1 MSYQA
6 MARRWRPKRF
16 EDMVGQEHVARTLRN
31 ALVRG
36 HLHHAFLFTG
46 TRGVGKTTSAH
57 ILARMLNCSE
67 ADPEKRPCGV
77 CESCLEIEKGAS
89 MDVLEIDAAS
99 HTGVD
104 DVRELREQLKYAAS
118 HGRYRVV
125 ILDEV
130 HMLSKAA
137 FNALLKTLEEP
148 PPHVVFILATT
159 EVHKVPQTIL
169 SRVQRY
175 DFRRLTPAQV
185 RDRLLLICAEDGI
198 HAEPEALEIVALR
211 ADGSMRDGLS
221 LFDQV
226 FAYAGNTVTA
236 DDVRKTLGVP
246 DQASHL
252 RLLEH
257 LAAGAT
263 GAAVGEIHLALERGV
278 DAVEYVRGFGEFLRN
293 VLFSRLQGLP
303 DGALSL
309 MPERVEELKRATSG
323 LAEGDLL
330 RWARMVSD
338 TTQQMR
344 DVHHPRLALEMAVA
358 RMAAL
363 DKVVDLRKLLS
374 GEDLPPL
381 ARSTDSVAQAAVPRS
396 PGRNAAPN
404 ETPNASGRPV
414 PGYDSNP
421 SRPSLPRRDAESGSR
436 SAPPRGPNLQQA
448 VEADPVLG
456 RIVDAFDATPT
467 TSE

>member
-6 MARRWRPKRF
+6 MARRWRPRRF
-16 EDMVGQEHVARTLRN
+16 EDMVGQDHVAKTLRN

-46 TRGVGKTTSAH
+46 TRGVGKTTSAR
-57 ILARMLNCSE
+57 ILARMLNCQE
-67 ADPEKRPCGV
+67 ENPENRPCGQ
-77 CESCLEIEKGAS
+77 CPSCLEIEKGAS

-104 DVRELREQLKYAAS
+104 DVRDLREQLKYAAS

-175 DFRRLTPAQV
+175 DFRRLTPIQV
-185 RDRLLLICAEDGI
+185 RDRLAYICREDKLTV
-198 HAEPEALEIVALR
+198 EPEALEIVALR

-226 FAYAGNTVTA
+226 FAYAGETITA
-236 DDVRKTLGVP
+236 EDVRRTLGVP
-246 DQASHL
+246 DHASHQ
-252 RLLEH
+252 RLLDA
-257 LAAGAT
+257 LVRADVAGS
-263 GAAVGEIHLALERGV
+263 VGEIHRALERGV
-278 DAVEYVRGFGEFLRN
+278 DPTEYLRGFGEFLRN
-293 VLFSRLQGLP
+293 TLFCRLEGLP
-303 DGALSL
+303 EGALSML
-309 MPERVEELKRATSG
+309 PERQAELKAATAG

-330 RWARMVSD
+330 RWARMTSD
-338 TTQQMR
+338 ALGQMR
-344 DVHHPRLALEMAVA
+344 DAHHPRLALEMAVA
-358 RMAAL
+358 RMACL
-363 DKVVDLRKLLS
+363 DRVADLRRLMA
-374 GEDLPPL
+374 GEPLPTLRAGAPS
-381 ARSTDSVAQAAVPRS
+381 AEPPAVRDAVAATSSAPQEASRPKPVAESRPGRGPSFQEAVAQDPR
-396 PGRNAAPN
+396 
-404 ETPNASGRPV
+404 
-414 PGYDSNP
+414 
-421 SRPSLPRRDAESGSR
+421 LHK
-436 SAPPRGPNLQQA
+436 L
-448 VEADPVLG
+448 
-456 RIVDAFDATPT
+456 VDDFDATVI
-467 TSE
+467 SE

>member
-6 MARRWRPKRF
+6 MARRWRPRRF
-16 EDMVGQEHVARTLRN
+16 EDMVGQEHVAKTLRN

-46 TRGVGKTTSAH
+46 TRGVGKTTSAR
-57 ILARMLNCSE
+57 ILARMLNCQE
-67 ADPEKRPCGV
+67 TEPENRPCGV
-77 CESCLEIEKGAS
+77 CSSCLEIEKGSS

-137 FNALLKTLEEP
+137 FNALLKILEEP

-175 DFRRLTPAQV
+175 DFRRLTPIQV
-185 RDRLLLICAEDGI
+185 RDRLAYISREDKLTV
-198 HAEPEALEIVALR
+198 EPEALEIVALR

-226 FAYAGNTVTA
+226 YAYAGETITA
-236 DDVRKTLGVP
+236 EDVRRTLGVP
-246 DQASHL
+246 DHASHQ
-252 RLLEH
+252 RLLDSMVRSDV
-257 LAAGAT
+257 AGS
-263 GAAVGEIHLALERGV
+263 VSEIHRALERGV
-278 DAVEYVRGFGEFLRN
+278 DPTEYLRGFGEFLRN
-293 VLFSRLQGLP
+293 ALFCRLDGLP
-303 DGALSL
+303 DGTLPML
-309 MPERVEELKRATSG
+309 PERQAELKAATSS

-330 RWARMVSD
+330 RWARMTSD
-338 TTQQMR
+338 ALFQMR
-344 DVHHPRLALEMAVA
+344 DAHHPRLALEMAVA
-358 RMAAL
+358 RMACL
-363 DKVVDLRKLLS
+363 DRVADLRRLLA
-374 GEDLPPL
+374 GEALPTL
-381 ARSTDSVAQAAVPRS
+381 SI
-396 PGRNAAPN
+396 
-404 ETPNASGRPV
+404 AS
-414 PGYDSNP
+414 
-421 SRPSLPRRDAESGSR
+421 A
-436 SAPPRGPNLQQA
+436 APPRAQAPIEPASLTAPAASPQAEARPGRGPSFQQA
-448 VEADPVLG
+448 VAQDSRLHKL
-456 RIVDAFDATPT
+456 VDDFDATVI
-467 TSE
+467 SE

>member
-6 MARRWRPKRF
+6 MARRWRPRRF

-46 TRGVGKTTSAH
+46 TRGVGKTTSAR
-57 ILARMLNCSE
+57 ILARMLNCQE
-67 ADPEKRPCGV
+67 ADTEIRPCGK

-175 DFRRLTPAQV
+175 DFRRLTPQQV
-185 RDRLLLICAEDGI
+185 RDRLVYICKEDGI
-198 HAEPEALEIVALR
+198 TAESEALEIVALR

-226 FAYAGNTVTA
+226 FAFAGEKITA
-236 DDVRKTLGVP
+236 EDVRRTLGVP
-246 DQASHL
+246 DHASHT
-252 RLLEH
+252 RLVEH
-257 LAAGAT
+257 MANGNVS
-263 GAAVGEIHLALERGV
+263 GSVGEVHLALERGV
-278 DAVEYVRGFGEFLRN
+278 DSVEYIKGFGEFLRN
-293 VLFSRLQGLP
+293 VLFCRMDGLP
-303 DGALSL
+303 EGALSL
-309 MPERVEELKRATSG
+309 MPERVIELREKTSK
-323 LAEGDLL
+323 LADGDIL
-330 RWARMVSD
+330 RWARMVSE

-344 DVHHPRLALEMAVA
+344 DAHHPRLALEMAVA
-358 RMAAL
+358 RMASL
-363 DKVVDLRKLLS
+363 DKVADLRRLLA
-374 GEDLPPL
+374 GESLPQL
-381 ARSTDSVAQAAVPRS
+381 APGSASQTSPQGREPGFVSTPSMTNPVQQAS
-396 PGRNAAPN
+396 AAPARA
-404 ETPNASGRPV
+404 EAPARPV
-414 PGYDSNP
+414 
-421 SRPSLPRRDAESGSR
+421 
-436 SAPPRGPNLQQA
+436 RGPNLQQA
-448 VEADPVLG
+448 VEGDPTLG
-456 RIVDAFDATPT
+456 RLVETFDATPT
-467 TSE
+467 SE

>member
-46 TRGVGKTTSAH
+46 TRGVGKTTSAR

-67 ADPEKRPCGV
+67 TDPEKRPCGV
-77 CESCLEIEKGAS
+77 CESCLEIEKGSS

-198 HAEPEALEIVALR
+198 QAEPEALEIVALR

-309 MPERVEELKRATSG
+309 MPERVEELKRATAD

-344 DVHHPRLALEMAVA
+344 DAHHPRLALEMAVA

-363 DKVVDLRKLLS
+363 DKVADLRKLLS
-374 GEDLPPL
+374 GESLPPL
-381 ARSTDSVAQAAVPRS
+381 SRSPDSVAKVPAPRS
-396 PGRNAAPN
+396 PERVAAPV
-404 ETPNASGRPV
+404 EAPAAS
-414 PGYDSNP
+414 
-421 SRPSLPRRDAESGSR
+421 SRPTPS
-436 SAPPRGPNLQQA
+436 RGPNLQQA

>member
-6 MARRWRPKRF
+6 MARRWRPRRF
-16 EDMVGQEHVARTLRN
+16 EDMIGQDHVAKTLRN

-46 TRGVGKTTSAH
+46 TRGVGKTTSAR
-57 ILARMLNCSE
+57 ILARMLNCQE
-67 ADPEKRPCGV
+67 PEPENRPCGV
-77 CESCLEIEKGAS
+77 CPSCLEIEKGAS

-104 DVRELREQLKYAAS
+104 DVRDLREQLKYAAS

-175 DFRRLTPAQV
+175 DFRRLTPIQV
-185 RDRLLLICAEDGI
+185 RDRLAYISREDKLTV
-198 HAEPEALEIVALR
+198 EPEALEIVALR

-226 FAYAGNTVTA
+226 YAYAGDTITA
-236 DDVRKTLGVP
+236 EDVRRTLGVP
-246 DQASHL
+246 DHASHQ
-252 RLLEH
+252 RLLESFVRSDV
-257 LAAGAT
+257 AGS
-263 GAAVGEIHLALERGV
+263 VGEIHLALERGV
-278 DAVEYVRGFGEFLRN
+278 DPTEYLRGFGEFLRN
-293 VLFSRLQGLP
+293 VLFCRLDGLP
-303 DGALSL
+303 DGTLAML
-309 MPERVEELKRATSG
+309 PERQAELKATTAG

-330 RWARMVSD
+330 RWARMTAD
-338 TTQQMR
+338 TLSQMR
-344 DVHHPRLALEMAVA
+344 DAHHPRLALELAVA
-358 RMAAL
+358 RMACL
-363 DKVVDLRKLLS
+363 DRVADLRRLLS
-374 GEDLPPL
+374 GEPLPSL
-381 ARSTDSVAQAAVPRS
+381 RSAEPVPSVVEGSSRATEPAMTESVRSASASAADGR
-396 PGRNAAPN
+396 PGR
-404 ETPNASGRPV
+404 G
-414 PGYDSNP
+414 P
-421 SRPSLPRRDAESGSR
+421 SF
-436 SAPPRGPNLQQA
+436 QQA
-448 VEADPVLG
+448 VAQDPRLHKL
-456 RIVDAFDATPT
+456 VDDFDATVI
-467 TSE
+467 SE

>member
-1 MSYQA
+1 
-6 MARRWRPKRF
+6 MARRWRPRRF

-46 TRGVGKTTSAH
+46 TRGVGKTTSAR
-57 ILARMLNCSE
+57 ILARMLNCQE
-67 ADPEKRPCGV
+67 TDAEIRPCGK

-175 DFRRLTPAQV
+175 DFRRLTPQQV
-185 RDRLLLICAEDGI
+185 RDRLLLICKEDGI
-198 HAEPEALEIVALR
+198 TAEPEALEIVALR

-226 FAYAGNTVTA
+226 YAFAGETITA
-236 DDVRKTLGVP
+236 EDVRRTLGVP
-246 DQASHL
+246 DHASHT
-252 RLLEH
+252 RLVEH
-257 LAAGAT
+257 LASGNVS
-263 GAAVGEIHLALERGV
+263 GAVGEVHLALERGV
-278 DAVEYVRGFGEFLRN
+278 DSVEYIKGFGEFLRN
-293 VLFSRLQGLP
+293 VLFCRLDGLP
-303 DGALSL
+303 EGALSL
-309 MPERVEELKRATSG
+309 MPERVAELRQKTSS
-323 LAEGDLL
+323 LADGDIL
-330 RWARMVSD
+330 RWARMVSE

-344 DVHHPRLALEMAVA
+344 DAHHPRLALEMAVA
-358 RMAAL
+358 RMASL
-363 DKVVDLRKLLS
+363 DKVADLRRLLA
-374 GEDLPPL
+374 GEPLPQL
-381 ARSTDSVAQAAVPRS
+381 AATGSVSPAPPPVQGSAPAPRAES
-396 PGRNAAPN
+396 PV
-404 ETPNASGRPV
+404 RPV
-414 PGYDSNP
+414 
-421 SRPSLPRRDAESGSR
+421 
-436 SAPPRGPNLQQA
+436 RGPNLQQA
-448 VEADPVLG
+448 VEGDPTLG
-456 RIVDAFDATPT
+456 RLIETFDATPT
-467 TSE
+467 SE

>member
-6 MARRWRPKRF
+6 MARRWRPRRF

-46 TRGVGKTTSAH
+46 TRGVGKTTSAR
-57 ILARMLNCSE
+57 ILARMLNCQE
-67 ADPEKRPCGV
+67 ADAEIRPCGK

-104 DVRELREQLKYAAS
+104 DVRELREQLKYAAT

-175 DFRRLTPAQV
+175 DFRRLTPQQV
-185 RDRLLLICAEDGI
+185 RDRLAYICKEDGI
-198 HAEPEALEIVALR
+198 DAETEALEIVALR

-226 FAYAGNTVTA
+226 YAFAGERIAA
-236 DDVRKTLGVP
+236 EDVRRTLGVP
-246 DQASHL
+246 DHASHT
-252 RLLEH
+252 RLVEH
-257 LAAGAT
+257 LAAGSVA
-263 GAAVGEIHLALERGV
+263 GAVGEVHLALERGV
-278 DAVEYVRGFGEFLRN
+278 DSVEYIKGFGEFLRN
-293 VLFSRLQGLP
+293 VLFCRMDGLP
-303 DGALSL
+303 EGALSL
-309 MPERVEELKRATSG
+309 MPERVLELRQKTSG
-323 LAEGDLL
+323 LADGDIL
-330 RWARMVSD
+330 RWARMVSE

-344 DVHHPRLALEMAVA
+344 DAHHPRLALEMAVA
-358 RMAAL
+358 RMASL
-363 DKVVDLRKLLS
+363 DKVADLRRLLA
-374 GEDLPPL
+374 GEALPQLVATSAASVPNPPPTP
-381 ARSTDSVAQAAVPRS
+381 ARETIP
-396 PGRNAAPN
+396 AAP
-404 ETPNASGRPV
+404 AAARP
-414 PGYDSNP
+414 
-421 SRPSLPRRDAESGSR
+421 A
-436 SAPPRGPNLQQA
+436 RGPNLQQA
-448 VEADPVLG
+448 VEGDPTLG
-456 RIVDAFDATPT
+456 RLIETFDATPT
-467 TSE
+467 SE

>member
-6 MARRWRPKRF
+6 MARRWRPRRF

-31 ALVRG
+31 SLVRG
-36 HLHHAFLFTG
+36 NLHHAFLFTG
-46 TRGVGKTTSAH
+46 TRGVGKTTSAR
-57 ILARMLNCSE
+57 ILARMLNCQE
-67 ADPEKRPCGV
+67 ADAEIRPCGK

-175 DFRRLTPAQV
+175 DFRRLTPQQV
-185 RDRLLLICAEDGI
+185 RDRLVYICKEDGI
-198 HAEPEALEIVALR
+198 TAEPEALEIVALR

-226 FAYAGNTVTA
+226 YAFAGEKITA
-236 DDVRKTLGVP
+236 EDVRRTLGVP
-246 DQASHL
+246 DHASHT
-252 RLLEH
+252 RLVEH
-257 LAAGAT
+257 LANGNVS
-263 GAAVGEIHLALERGV
+263 GSVGEVHMALERGV
-278 DAVEYVRGFGEFLRN
+278 DSVEYIKGFGEFLRN
-293 VLFSRLQGLP
+293 VLFCRMDGLP
-303 DGALSL
+303 EGALSL
-309 MPERVEELKRATSG
+309 MPERVLELRQKTSN
-323 LAEGDLL
+323 LADGDIL
-330 RWARMVSD
+330 RWARMVSE

-344 DVHHPRLALEMAVA
+344 DAHHPRLALEMAVA
-358 RMAAL
+358 RMACL
-363 DKVVDLRKLLS
+363 DKVADLRRLLA
-374 GEDLPPL
+374 GESLPQL
-381 ARSTDSVAQAAVPRS
+381 ATTGSVNPASAAIPVSQAA
-396 PGRNAAPN
+396 APARA
-404 ETPNASGRPV
+404 EAPARP
-414 PGYDSNP
+414 
-421 SRPSLPRRDAESGSR
+421 A
-436 SAPPRGPNLQQA
+436 RGPNLQQA
-448 VEADPVLG
+448 VEGDPTLG
-456 RIVDAFDATPT
+456 RLVEAFDATPT
-467 TSE
+467 SE

>member
-6 MARRWRPKRF
+6 MARRWRPRTF
-16 EDMVGQEHVARTLRN
+16 EDMVGQEHVAKTLRN
-31 ALVRG
+31 SLVRG
-36 HLHHAFLFTG
+36 NLHHAFLFTG
-46 TRGVGKTTSAH
+46 TRGVGKTTSAR

-67 ADPEKRPCGV
+67 KDAEKRPCGT
-77 CESCLEIEKGAS
+77 CDSCVEIEKGSS

-175 DFRRLTPAQV
+175 DFRRLTPTQV
-185 RDRLLLICAEDGI
+185 RDRLVHICKEDGI
-198 HAEPEALEIVALR
+198 QAEPEALEILALR

-226 FAYAGNTVTA
+226 FAYAGNKVSA
-236 DDVRKTLGVP
+236 DDVRRTLGVP

-252 RLLEH
+252 RLLEG
-257 LAAGAT
+257 LAAGNVAQ
-263 GAAVGEIHLALERGV
+263 GVSEIHRSLERGV
-278 DAVEYVRGFGEFLRN
+278 DPVEYVRGFGEFLRD
-293 VLFSRLQGLP
+293 VLFCRLQGLP

-309 MPERVEELKRATSG
+309 MPERVEELRKATAN

-330 RWARMVSD
+330 RWARMVSE

-344 DVHHPRLALEMAVA
+344 DAHHPRLALEMAVA
-358 RMAAL
+358 RMACL
-363 DKVVDLRKLLS
+363 DKVADLRRILTGQS
-374 GEDLPPL
+374 LPPL
-381 ARSTDSVAQAAVPRS
+381 AASAPV
-396 PGRNAAPN
+396 AAPSAQ
-404 ETPNASGRPV
+404 TAPSPSGQRPEA
-414 PGYDSNP
+414 P
-421 SRPSLPRRDAESGSR
+421 SRA
-436 SAPPRGPNLQQA
+436 AAAPRGPNLQQA
-448 VEADPVLG
+448 VEADSVLG
-456 RIVDAFDATPT
+456 RIVDTFDATPT
-467 TSE
+467 SE

>member
-6 MARRWRPKRF
+6 MARRWRPRRF

-46 TRGVGKTTSAH
+46 TRGVGKTTSAR
-57 ILARMLNCSE
+57 ILARMLNCQE
-67 ADPEKRPCGV
+67 QDAELRPCGK

-175 DFRRLTPAQV
+175 DFRRLTPLQV
-185 RDRLLLICAEDGI
+185 RDRLIHICKADGI
-198 HAEPEALEIVALR
+198 TADPEALDIVALR

-226 FAYAGNTVTA
+226 FAFAGETITA
-236 DDVRKTLGVP
+236 DDVRRTLGVP
-246 DQASHL
+246 DSASHT
-252 RLLEH
+252 RLVEH
-257 LAAGAT
+257 LANGNIAGS
-263 GAAVGEIHLALERGV
+263 VGEVHLALERGV
-278 DAVEYVRGFGEFLRN
+278 DSVEYIRGFGEFLRN
-293 VLFSRLQGLP
+293 VLFSRMDGLP

-309 MPERVEELKRATSG
+309 MPERVAELREKTAKLS
-323 LAEGDLL
+323 EGDIL

-344 DVHHPRLALEMAVA
+344 DAHHPRLALEMAVA
-358 RMAAL
+358 RMACL
-363 DKVVDLRKLLS
+363 DKVADLRRLLA
-374 GEDLPPL
+374 GEALPALTPGPPIAS
-381 ARSTDSVAQAAVPRS
+381 ARE
-396 PGRNAAPN
+396 G
-404 ETPNASGRPV
+404 G
-414 PGYDSNP
+414 NP
-421 SRPSLPRRDAESGSR
+421 ALGAMG
-436 SAPPRGPNLQQA
+436 SAPPSRSEPPARPSRGPNLQQA
-448 VEADPVLG
+448 VEGDPTLG
-456 RIVDAFDATPT
+456 RLVETFDATPT
-467 TSE
+467 SE

>member
-6 MARRWRPKRF
+6 MARRWRPRRF

-46 TRGVGKTTSAH
+46 TRGVGKTTSAR
-57 ILARMLNCSE
+57 ILARMLNCQE
-67 ADPEKRPCGV
+67 ADAEIRPCGK

-175 DFRRLTPAQV
+175 DFRRLTPTQV
-185 RDRLLLICAEDGI
+185 RDRLIHICKEDGI
-198 HAEPEALEIVALR
+198 TADSEALEIVALR

-226 FAYAGNTVTA
+226 FAFAGETITA

-246 DQASHL
+246 DHASHM
-252 RLLEH
+252 RLVGH
-257 LAAGAT
+257 LVDGNVAG
-263 GAAVGEIHLALERGV
+263 AVGEVHLALERGV
-278 DAVEYVRGFGEFLRN
+278 DSVEYIKGFGEFLRN
-293 VLFSRLQGLP
+293 VLFCRMDGLP

-309 MPERVEELKRATSG
+309 MPERVVELRQKTSSI
-323 LAEGDLL
+323 ADGDIL

-344 DVHHPRLALEMAVA
+344 DAHSPRLALEMAVA
-358 RMAAL
+358 RMASL
-363 DKVVDLRKLLS
+363 DKVADLRRLLA
-374 GEDLPPL
+374 GEQLPAL
-381 ARSTDSVAQAAVPRS
+381 APSNARA
-396 PGRNAAPN
+396 AAP
-404 ETPNASGRPV
+404 
-414 PGYDSNP
+414 SNSAAP
-421 SRPSLPRRDAESGSR
+421 
-436 SAPPRGPNLQQA
+436 SAPASARPEPAARPARGPNLQQA
-448 VEADPVLG
+448 VEGDPALG
-456 RIVDAFDATPT
+456 RLVETFDATPT
-467 TSE
+467 SE

>member
-6 MARRWRPKRF
+6 MARRWRPRRF
-16 EDMVGQEHVARTLRN
+16 EDMVGQEHVAKTLRN

-46 TRGVGKTTSAH
+46 TRGVGKTTSAR
-57 ILARMLNCSE
+57 ILARMLNCSAE
-67 ADPEKRPCGV
+67 DPELRPCGQ
-77 CESCLEIEKGAS
+77 CESCREIEKGAS

-104 DVRELREQLKYAAS
+104 DVRELREQMKYAAS

-130 HMLSKAA
+130 HMLSKPA

-185 RDRLLLICAEDGI
+185 RDRLALICREDGLE
-198 HAEPEALEIVALR
+198 ADPEALEIVALR

-226 FAYAGNTVTA
+226 FAYAGSRITA
-236 DDVRKTLGVP
+236 EDVRRTLGVP
-246 DQASHL
+246 DHASHL
-252 RLLEH
+252 RLLQA
-257 LAAGAT
+257 LAKGETAG
-263 GAAVGEIHLALERGV
+263 AVGEVHLSLERGV
-278 DAVEYVRGFGEFLRN
+278 DPVEYARGFGEFLRN
-293 VLFSRLQGLP
+293 VLFCRLDGLP

-309 MPERVEELKRATSG
+309 LPERRAELRAATES
-323 LAEGDLL
+323 LAEGDIL
-330 RWARMVSD
+330 RWSRLLSD
-338 TTQQMR
+338 ALASMR
-344 DVHHPRLALEMAVA
+344 DAHHPRLALELALA
-358 RMAAL
+358 RMASL
-363 DKVVDLRKLLS
+363 DKVADLRRLLAGEPLPRLS
-374 GEDLPPL
+374 GEG
-381 ARSTDSVAQAAVPRS
+381 ASA
-396 PGRNAAPN
+396 AAP
-404 ETPNASGRPV
+404 PSGTPV
-414 PGYDSNP
+414 PSSTP
-421 SRPSLPRRDAESGSR
+421 A
-436 SAPPRGPNLQQA
+436 SAAAPQRGRNLQQA
-448 VEADPVLG
+448 LSDDPSLARLVEG
-456 RIVDAFDATPT
+456 FDATVI
-467 TSE
+467 SE

>member
-6 MARRWRPKRF
+6 MARRWRPRRF

-36 HLHHAFLFTG
+36 NLHHAFLFTG
-46 TRGVGKTTSAH
+46 TRGVGKTTSAR
-57 ILARMLNCSE
+57 ILARMLNCQE
-67 ADPEKRPCGV
+67 QDAEIRPCGK
-77 CESCLEIEKGAS
+77 CDSCKEIEKGAS

-175 DFRRLTPAQV
+175 DFRRLTPQQV
-185 RDRLLLICAEDGI
+185 RDRLVYICKEDGI
-198 HAEPEALEIVALR
+198 SAEPEALEIVALR

-226 FAYAGNTVTA
+226 FAFAGEKITA
-236 DDVRKTLGVP
+236 EDVRRTLGVP
-246 DQASHL
+246 DHASHT
-252 RLLEH
+252 RLVEH
-257 LAAGAT
+257 LASGNVAGAL
-263 GAAVGEIHLALERGV
+263 GEVHIALERGV
-278 DAVEYVRGFGEFLRN
+278 DAVEYVKGFGEFLRN
-293 VLFSRLQGLP
+293 VLFCRMEGLP
-303 DGALSL
+303 EGALSL
-309 MPERVEELKRATSG
+309 MPERVTELRQKTSS
-323 LAEGDLL
+323 LADGDIL
-330 RWARMVSD
+330 RWARMISE

-344 DVHHPRLALEMAVA
+344 DAHHPRLALEMAVA
-358 RMAAL
+358 RMASL
-363 DKVVDLRKLLS
+363 DKVADLRRLLA
-374 GEDLPPL
+374 GEALPQLAAGSANPPPTLASAPAVAAPSRQAPL
-381 ARSTDSVAQAAVPRS
+381 DAPALAPNPSQPAREAGSV
-396 PGRNAAPN
+396 NAA
-404 ETPNASGRPV
+404 GR
-414 PGYDSNP
+414 
-421 SRPSLPRRDAESGSR
+421 A
-436 SAPPRGPNLQQA
+436 ARGPNLQQA
-448 VEADPVLG
+448 VEGDPVLG
-456 RIVDAFDATPT
+456 RLVETFDATPT
-467 TSE
+467 SE

>member
-6 MARRWRPKRF
+6 MARRWRPRRF

-46 TRGVGKTTSAH
+46 TRGVGKTTSAR
-57 ILARMLNCSE
+57 ILARMLNCQE
-67 ADPEKRPCGV
+67 ADAEIRPCGK

-104 DVRELREQLKYAAS
+104 DVRELREQLKYAAT

-175 DFRRLTPAQV
+175 DFRRLTPQQV
-185 RDRLLLICAEDGI
+185 RDRLAYICKEDGI
-198 HAEPEALEIVALR
+198 VAEAEALEIVALR

-226 FAYAGNTVTA
+226 FAFAGESITA
-236 DDVRKTLGVP
+236 EDVRRTLGVP
-246 DQASHL
+246 DHASHT
-252 RLLEH
+252 RLVEH
-257 LAAGAT
+257 LAAGNVA
-263 GAAVGEIHLALERGV
+263 GSVGEVHLALERGV
-278 DAVEYVRGFGEFLRN
+278 DSVEYIKGFGEFLRN
-293 VLFSRLQGLP
+293 VLFCRMDGLP
-303 DGALSL
+303 EGALSL
-309 MPERVEELKRATSG
+309 MPERVLELRQKTSG
-323 LAEGDLL
+323 LADGDIL
-330 RWARMVSD
+330 RWARMVSE

-344 DVHHPRLALEMAVA
+344 DAHHPRLALEMAIA
-358 RMAAL
+358 RMASL
-363 DKVVDLRKLLS
+363 DKVADLRRLLA
-374 GEDLPPL
+374 GEALPQL
-381 ARSTDSVAQAAVPRS
+381 AATSAANSASIPPPAPARETTSVAPAA
-396 PGRNAAPN
+396 A
-404 ETPNASGRPV
+404 RP
-414 PGYDSNP
+414 
-421 SRPSLPRRDAESGSR
+421 A
-436 SAPPRGPNLQQA
+436 RGPNLQQA
-448 VEADPVLG
+448 VEGDPTLG
-456 RIVDAFDATPT
+456 RLIETFDATPT
-467 TSE
+467 SE

>member
-6 MARRWRPKRF
+6 MARRWRPRRF

-46 TRGVGKTTSAH
+46 TRGVGKTTSAR
-57 ILARMLNCSE
+57 ILARMLNCQE
-67 ADPEKRPCGV
+67 QDAEIRPCGK

-175 DFRRLTPAQV
+175 DFRRLTPQQV
-185 RDRLLLICAEDGI
+185 RDRLAYICKEDGI
-198 HAEPEALEIVALR
+198 TCDPEALEIVALR

-226 FAYAGNTVTA
+226 FAFAGETISA

-246 DQASHL
+246 DHASHT
-252 RLLEH
+252 RLVEQ
-257 LAAGAT
+257 LAAGNVA
-263 GAAVGEIHLALERGV
+263 GAIGEVHVALERGV
-278 DAVEYVRGFGEFLRN
+278 DAVEYIRGFGEFLRN
-293 VLFSRLQGLP
+293 VLFCRMDGLP

-309 MPERVEELKRATSG
+309 LPERVAELRQKTANLS
-323 LAEGDLL
+323 EGDIL

-344 DVHHPRLALEMAVA
+344 DAHHPRLALEMAVA
-358 RMAAL
+358 RMACL
-363 DKVVDLRKLLS
+363 DKVADLRRLLA
-374 GEDLPPL
+374 GEALPQL
-381 ARSTDSVAQAAVPRS
+381 AS
-396 PGRNAAPN
+396 
-404 ETPNASGRPV
+404 
-414 PGYDSNP
+414 
-421 SRPSLPRRDAESGSR
+421 SGSVPPPAQTN
-436 SAPPRGPNLQQA
+436 SVNSPTGFAPPPPQREAPPPARAPRGPNLQQA
-448 VEADPVLG
+448 VEGDPVLG
-456 RIVDAFDATPT
+456 RLVETFDATPT
-467 TSE
+467 SE

>member
-6 MARRWRPKRF
+6 MARRWRPRRF

-46 TRGVGKTTSAH
+46 TRGVGKTTSAR
-57 ILARMLNCSE
+57 ILARMLNCQE
-67 ADPEKRPCGV
+67 PDAEIRPCGK
-77 CESCLEIEKGAS
+77 CDSCLEIEKGAS

-175 DFRRLTPAQV
+175 DFRRLTPQQV
-185 RDRLLLICAEDGI
+185 RDRLLYICKEDGI
-198 HAEPEALEIVALR
+198 TAEAEALEIVALR

-226 FAYAGNTVTA
+226 YAFAGETITA
-236 DDVRKTLGVP
+236 EDVRRTLGVP
-246 DQASHL
+246 DHASHT
-252 RLLEH
+252 RLVEA
-257 LAAGAT
+257 LASGNVS
-263 GAAVGEIHLALERGV
+263 GAVGEVHLALERGV
-278 DAVEYVRGFGEFLRN
+278 DSVEYIKGFGEFLRN
-293 VLFSRLQGLP
+293 VLFCRMDGLP
-303 DGALSL
+303 EGALSL
-309 MPERVEELKRATSG
+309 MPERVAELRQKTSN
-323 LAEGDLL
+323 LADGDIL
-330 RWARMVSD
+330 RWARMVSE

-344 DVHHPRLALEMAVA
+344 DAHHPRLALEMAVA
-358 RMAAL
+358 RMASL
-363 DKVVDLRKLLS
+363 DKVADLRRLLA
-374 GEDLPPL
+374 GETLPQL
-381 ARSTDSVAQAAVPRS
+381 ATTGSVASGASSANPLQPPP
-396 PGRNAAPN
+396 PGR
-404 ETPNASGRPV
+404 ESGPAGGGARPV
-414 PGYDSNP
+414 
-421 SRPSLPRRDAESGSR
+421 
-436 SAPPRGPNLQQA
+436 RGPNLQQA
-448 VEADPVLG
+448 VEGDPTLG
-456 RIVDAFDATPT
+456 RLIETFDATPT
-467 TSE
+467 SE

>member
-6 MARRWRPKRF
+6 MARRWRPRRF

-46 TRGVGKTTSAH
+46 TRGVGKTTSAR
-57 ILARMLNCSE
+57 ILARMLNCQE
-67 ADPEKRPCGV
+67 TDAEIRPCGK

-175 DFRRLTPAQV
+175 DFRRLTPTQV
-185 RDRLLLICAEDGI
+185 RDRLVHICKEDGI
-198 HAEPEALEIVALR
+198 TADSEALEIVALR

-226 FAYAGNTVTA
+226 FAFAGETITA

-246 DQASHL
+246 DHASHM
-252 RLLEH
+252 RLVGH
-257 LAAGAT
+257 LVDGNVAGS
-263 GAAVGEIHLALERGV
+263 VGEVHLALERGV
-278 DAVEYVRGFGEFLRN
+278 DSVEYIKGFGEFLRN
-293 VLFSRLQGLP
+293 VLFCRMDGLP

-309 MPERVEELKRATSG
+309 MPERVAELRQKTSSI
-323 LAEGDLL
+323 ADGDIL

-344 DVHHPRLALEMAVA
+344 DAHSPRLALEMAVA
-358 RMAAL
+358 RMASL
-363 DKVVDLRKLLS
+363 DKVADLRRLLA
-374 GEDLPPL
+374 GEPLPAL
-381 ARSTDSVAQAAVPRS
+381 ASSNARAAVPSNS
-396 PGRNAAPN
+396 PAPSAQ
-404 ETPNASGRPV
+404 PS
-414 PGYDSNP
+414 
-421 SRPSLPRRDAESGSR
+421 SRPEPAARPA
-436 SAPPRGPNLQQA
+436 RGPNLQQA
-448 VEADPVLG
+448 VEGDPTLG
-456 RIVDAFDATPT
+456 RLVETFDATPT
-467 TSE
+467 SE